1 MSHIHIGLSGR
12 YTIEKRN
19 AAGDVVQALEFDN
32 LITDAGLERWG
43 TAGVIDRCYL
53 GSGSATPAVTD
64 TAMAMPL
71 ANTTTKD
78 TAPAATYDA
87 AVRSQTLYDKWRFA
101 PGVGTGDVRE
111 VGVGWVSG
119 LWSRALVL
127 DSNGNPMT
135 ISKAADESLDVTYA
149 ITLQFPPSDVVG
161 VVNIKG
167 ADHTWTARPYQFSNP
182 TDFGTFNYGWG
193 QYQYSSYAYAYACS
207 GDLVAFLSGS
217 VSGVIGSSLSLGD
230 AALAYVAAS
239 RYRDLK
245 IVFPLDSG
253 NGSLK
258 TVVYEHPTAYPY
270 GISLQVG
277 FSPAIPKL
285 ATDVLTLVVRISW
298 GRA

>member
-53 GSGSATPAVTD
+53 GSGSTTPAVTD
-64 TAMAMPL
+64 TAMATPL
-71 ANTTTKD
+71 ANTTTND

-87 AVRSQTLYDKWRFA
+87 AVRSQTLYKKWRFA

-127 DSNGNPMT
+127 DGNGNPMT
-135 ISKAADESLDVTYA
+135 ISKAADETLDVTYA

-167 ADHTWTARPYQFSNP
+167 ADHTWTARPFQFSNP
-182 TDFGTFNYGWG
+182 ISLSAFGYGWG
-193 QYQYSSYAYAYACS
+193 QYQYQGYATAYS
-207 GDLVAFLSGS
+207 GDLGAFPSGS
-217 VSGVIGSSLSLGD
+217 VSGSSLGSSSSSAD

-245 IVFPLDSG
+245 LLFPLNSG

-258 TVVYEHPTAYPY
+258 TVVYNHQTSHPY
-270 GISLQVG
+270 GLALQVG

-285 ATDVLTLVVRISW
+285 ATEELTLVVRISW